1 MSLQQKTWR
10 LFQQLLD
17 LAEIM
22 KLPNMEQGA
31 LSHW

>member
-1 MSLQQKTWR
+1 
-10 LFQQLLD
+10 LFQQLFD
-17 LAEIM
+17 LTEIM

>member
-22 KLPNMEQGA
+22 NMAVGLMEV
-31 LSHW
+31 

>member
-1 MSLQQKTWR
+1 

>member
-22 KLPNMEQGA
+22 NMAVA
-31 LSHW
+31 LMEV